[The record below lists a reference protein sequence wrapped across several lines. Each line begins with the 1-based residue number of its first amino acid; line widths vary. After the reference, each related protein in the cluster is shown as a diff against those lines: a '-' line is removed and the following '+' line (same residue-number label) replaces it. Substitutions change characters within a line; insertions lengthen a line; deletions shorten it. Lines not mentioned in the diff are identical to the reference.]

1 VTSSRRWCEASF
13 AGPSAIEERSDP
25 VGEALYHFAASP
37 RECVPAPLVRPDVR
51 AWQAEPELV
60 GAGGDPVD
68 LPRTLASHGVADLP
82 SNEIYAEA
90 VTLTTTTLALPQG
103 VTTVHVG
110 DEREKLRA

>member
-1 VTSSRRWCEASF
+1 VTSSRRRCEASF

-68 LPRTLASHGVADLP
+68 LRRTLASHGVADLP

-90 VTLTTTTLALPQG
+90 ATLTTTLALPQG

>member
-1 VTSSRRWCEASF
+1 
-13 AGPSAIEERSDP
+13 
-25 VGEALYHFAASP
+25 
-37 RECVPAPLVRPDVR
+37 VR